1 MKHLLIVSLL
11 LSLVFSCKEAGK
23 SGKDSKSVNKAA
35 DIAPINPAE
44 LTELNKSCTSIDV
57 ISLRKEV
64 NASMSFTNPEAIQYV
79 ISFISD
85 EKALLTVCQPD
96 AHLVFQKNGDIT
108 HEADIYFSGECN
120 AVVWVQGGKI
130 LNANK
135 FSPEGVDFFK
145 NFLRPRNAS
154 IPADTVVPAGQQ

>member
-64 NASMSFTNPEAIQYV
+64 NASMSFTNPEV
-79 ISFISD
+79 I
-85 EKALLTVCQPD
+85 
-96 AHLVFQKNGDIT
+96 
-108 HEADIYFSGECN
+108 
-120 AVVWVQGGKI
+120 
-130 LNANK
+130 
-135 FSPEGVDFFK
+135 
-145 NFLRPRNAS
+145 
-154 IPADTVVPAGQQ
+154 